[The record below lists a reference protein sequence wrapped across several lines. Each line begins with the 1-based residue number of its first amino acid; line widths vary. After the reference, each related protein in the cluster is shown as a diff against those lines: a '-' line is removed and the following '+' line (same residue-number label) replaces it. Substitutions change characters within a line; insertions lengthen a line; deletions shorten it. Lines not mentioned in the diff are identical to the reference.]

1 MADFSVN
8 PDTFFSSKGV
18 PKTITVKPLAKND
31 GEAPKKRQLR
41 IKVPGYDDKIIKLTQ
56 EGKPSATT

>member
-18 PKTITVKPLAKND
+18 SKVITVKPLAKNS
-31 GEAPKKRQLR
+31 ETTPKKKQLR
-41 IKVPGYDDKIIKLTQ
+41 IKVPGYDDKIITLTQ
-56 EGKPSATT
+56 AGKPETT